1 MLKTFPSSEDG
12 QIQLKT
18 DDMYKIFTDSAAQK
32 IHAKLIFFFQ
42 IATPRIVDTGSRR
55 LPVSLTVK
63 YVYFRLIQQQYDK
76 TLLLLYKNCK
86 NYKCT
91 NLKLRSL

>member
-12 QIQLKT
+12 QIQIK
-18 DDMYKIFTDSAAQK
+18 
-32 IHAKLIFFFQ
+32 
-42 IATPRIVDTGSRR
+42 ATPCIVDTGSRR

-63 YVYFRLIQQQYDK
+63 YVYFRLMQQQYDK
-76 TLLLLYKNCK
+76 TLLYKNCK

>member
-12 QIQLKT
+12 QIQIKT
-18 DDMYKIFTDSAAQK
+18 DDMYKIFTDSAVRK
-32 IHAKLIFFFQ
+32 IDAKLIFQ

-76 TLLLLYKNCK
+76 TLLYKNCK

-91 NLKLRSL
+91 NLKIRSL